1 MGLLKSVVIGTAI
14 LIVVGIGVLIW
25 GVTHHW
31 NDSSTKTAS
40 PAAAPASSA
49 TVPATVAPAAPGA
62 APESIAAEIAVP
74 EGTHLEQMSTTADR
88 LILRFAG
95 PQGDRIMVVDP
106 KSGRVTG
113 TISVV
118 PASK

>member
-14 LIVVGIGVLIW
+14 LIVAGIGVLIW

-40 PAAAPASSA
+40 PAAAPA
-49 TVPATVAPAAPGA
+49 TVAPAAAGT

-74 EGTHLEQMSTTADR
+74 EGAHLEQMSTTADR
-88 LILRFAG
+88 LVLRFAG